1 MPDLLVQLDAG
12 VAIRGTVVKDWA
24 AGTAGTAGT
33 AKGEL
38 EVFSAVDFV
47 VVVCQLRRNKARTL
61 WLHLKR
67 AFEAEGLLC
76 HVALRV
82 KTRASQPKAFVATQ
96 VGPALAR
103 EGLRRLLEV
112 LGGKVKLRE
121 SAWRGF
127 LEDSERN
134 MIVEYDLYSHVPCVK
149 V

>member
-24 AGTAGTAGT
+24 AGTAG
-33 AKGEL
+33 KREL
-38 EVFSAVDFV
+38 EVFSAVDFI
-47 VVVCQLRRNKARTL
+47 VVVCQLPRNHARTL
-61 WLHLKR
+61 WLHLRR

-76 HVALRV
+76 HVALRI
-82 KTRASQPKAFVATQ
+82 KTRASQPKEFVATQ

-149 V
+149 A

>member
-24 AGTAGTAGT
+24 AGTAGTA
-33 AKGEL
+33 KREL
-38 EVFSAVDFV
+38 EVFSAVDFI

-67 AFEAEGLLC
+67 AFEAEALLC

-103 EGLRRLLEV
+103 EGLRRLVEV
-112 LGGKVKLRE
+112 LGAKVKLRE

-127 LEDSERN
+127 LDGGSS
-134 MIVEYDLYSHVPCVK
+134 MILEYDLHSHVPCVK
-149 V
+149 A

>member
-12 VAIRGTVVKDWA
+12 VAIRGTVVKDRG
-24 AGTAGTAGT
+24 AGN
-33 AKGEL
+33 ER
-38 EVFSAVDFV
+38 EVFSAHDFI
-47 VVVCQLRRNKARTL
+47 VVVCQIRRHHATAL

-76 HVALRV
+76 HVPLRI
-82 KTRASQPKAFVATQ
+82 RNRPSQPKEYVATK

-103 EGLRRLLEV
+103 EGLRRLVDV
-112 LGGKVKLRE
+112 LGAKVKFRE